1 MLRGTRSSSFPRR
14 RESRLDASLLD
25 PRLRGDDLDGLYR
38 CGRLFLSAVAW
49 VLAGSAIAAAP
60 GALPDIPTPYL
71 PSTEI
76 AVDEMLRLAGTGPDD
91 LVVDLGSGDGRVVIA
106 AARDYGARGLGIE
119 IDPKLVAESEANA
132 RRAGVAE
139 RVAFRQGDVLVADY
153 RGATVVT
160 LYLLPGLV
168 DKLKPRLLSELRP
181 GTRIVAHDYGF
192 SDWKPD
198 RSVVVSKTYHLYLVP
213 AAVAGRWRLNAALPE
228 GEREFDF
235 ELEQHYQ
242 EIRGGARVAGGYL
255 PAFEARLA
263 GDRIAFVLVE
273 SGASHRFEGK
283 VQSTLLME
291 GTVRSGPGPNPAA
304 GSWRATRVVRGGD
317 EG

>member
-1 MLRGTRSSSFPRR
+1 MNLR
-14 RESRLDASLLD
+14 
-25 PRLRGDDLDGLYR
+25 
-38 CGRLFLSAVAW
+38 LSAIALL
-49 VLAGSAIAAAP
+49 LAGSALAAAP
-60 GALPDIPTPYL
+60 GTFPDVPTPYL

-119 IDPKLVAESEANA
+119 IDPKLVAESESNA

-139 RVAFRQGDVLVADY
+139 RVAFRQGDVLAADY
-153 RGATVVT
+153 GEATVVT

-168 DKLKPRLLSELRP
+168 DKLKPRLLAELRP

-198 RSVVVSKTYHLYLVP
+198 RSVVISKTYHLYLVP
-213 AAVAGRWRLNAALPE
+213 AAIAGKWRLHTTLPE

-235 ELEQHYQ
+235 ELEQRYQ

-273 SGASHRFEGK
+273 SGTSHRFEGR
-283 VQSTLLME
+283 VQGTLLME
-291 GTVRSGPGPNPAA
+291 GTVRSGPGRTQAA